1 MDRKPVCLSQLTRS
15 GGQNGLHFGGWLLL
29 EYITDITGDFGF
41 GTPEID
47 SIKHRF
53 SKSQCPGFGAKLHH
67 PKIWYC

>member
-1 MDRKPVCLSQLTRS
+1 MDRKLVCLSQLTRS

-47 SIKHRF
+47 SSYVVALIMLRE
-53 SKSQCPGFGAKLHH
+53 ST
-67 PKIWYC
+67 